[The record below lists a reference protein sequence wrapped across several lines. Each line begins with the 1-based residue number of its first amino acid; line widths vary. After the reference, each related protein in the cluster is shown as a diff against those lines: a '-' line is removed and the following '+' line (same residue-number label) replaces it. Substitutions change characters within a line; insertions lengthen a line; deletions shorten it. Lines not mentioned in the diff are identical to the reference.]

1 MAVDVVTVNIFP
13 QACPVPAGD
22 TSSKRSYHHGDLRAA
37 LVDAAIEVIGE
48 RGLHGL
54 SLRECARRAD
64 VSHAAPYRHF
74 ADKNALLLAIA
85 QLGFERLAA
94 AGIAAMAGIDDPRDR
109 LDAYGVAYVRFA
121 VDNPVLFRVMFTAE
135 IDASRGVELG
145 QVVDTSEPAE
155 GDEAGAFA
163 LLVESAAALIDDGDD
178 PREAAL
184 AAWSLPHGL
193 AMLVLDG
200 RIPREEASTPAQV
213 ERLMRT
219 IFAAWRGPLA

>member
-1 MAVDVVTVNIFP
+1 MASDVVTVNIFLH
-13 QACPVPAGD
+13 ACPVPAGD

-37 LVDAAIEVIGE
+37 LLDAAIEVIGE

-74 ADKNALLLAIA
+74 ADKDALLLAIA
-85 QLGFERLAA
+85 RLGFERLAA
-94 AGIAAMAGIDDPRDR
+94 AGVAAMAGVADPRDR

-121 VDNPVLFRVMFTAE
+121 VANPVLFRVMFTAE
-135 IDASRGVELG
+135 IAAPEG
-145 QVVDTSEPAE
+145 AE
-155 GDEAGAFA
+155 DGPVADVAQGDRVGAFD
-163 LLVESAAALIDDGDD
+163 LLVASAAALLDDGGDA
-178 PREAAL
+178 REAAL

-193 AMLVLDG
+193 AMLALDG
-200 RIPREEASTPAQV
+200 RIPPEEASTPAKI

>member
-1 MAVDVVTVNIFP
+1 MAVDVVTVNIFL
-13 QACPVPAGD
+13 QAAPVPAGD
-22 TSSKRSYHHGDLRAA
+22 TSSSAKRSYHHGDLRAA
-37 LVDAAIEVIGE
+37 LIDAAIELIAE

-74 ADKNALLLAIA
+74 ADKNALLFALARR
-85 QLGFERLAA
+85 GFERLAA
-94 AGIAAMAGIDDPRDR
+94 AGVAAMAGVDDPRDR

-135 IDASRGVELG
+135 IAAPEGEV
-145 QVVDTSEPAE
+145 A
-155 GDEAGAFA
+155 GDEAGAFD
-163 LLVESAAALIDDGDD
+163 LLVDSAAALLDPGAD
-178 PREAAL
+178 PRDAAV

-200 RIPREEASTPAQV
+200 RIPAAEASTPAQV

>member
-1 MAVDVVTVNIFP
+1 MAADVVTVNIFL

-22 TSSKRSYHHGDLRAA
+22 TPSKRSYHHGDLRAA
-37 LVDAAIEVIGE
+37 LLDAAIEVIGE

-85 QLGFERLAA
+85 RRGFERLAA
-94 AGIAAMAGIDDPRDR
+94 AGVAAMDGVGDPRDR

-135 IDASRGVELG
+135 LDAAEGVEAG
-145 QVVDTSEPAE
+145 HVVDKGGEE
-155 GDEAGAFA
+155 GDEAGAFE

-200 RIPREEASTPAQV
+200 RIPPAEAATPAQV

-219 IFAAWRGPLA
+219 IFAAWRGPLS

>member
-1 MAVDVVTVNIFP
+1 MEADVVTVNIFL

-22 TSSKRSYHHGDLRAA
+22 TSKRSYHHGDLRAA
-37 LVDAAIEVIGE
+37 LLDAAIEVIGE

-85 QLGFERLAA
+85 RLGFERLAA
-94 AGIAAMAGIDDPRDR
+94 AGVAAMAGVDDPRDR

-135 IDASRGVELG
+135 IAAPGGVDDG
-145 QVVDTSEPAE
+145 QLVDKHEA
-155 GDEAGAFA
+155 GDEAGAFD
-163 LLVESAAALIDDGDD
+163 LLVESAAALIGDGDD
-178 PREAAL
+178 PRGAAL

-200 RIPREEASTPAQV
+200 RIPPEEASTPAQV

-219 IFAAWRGPLA
+219 IFAAWRGPLS